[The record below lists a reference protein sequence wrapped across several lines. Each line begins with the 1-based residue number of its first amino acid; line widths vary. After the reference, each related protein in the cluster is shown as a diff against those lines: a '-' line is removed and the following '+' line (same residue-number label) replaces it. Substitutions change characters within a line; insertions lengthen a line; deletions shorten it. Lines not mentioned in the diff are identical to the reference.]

1 MDIKHYYENTQ
12 LTLQQIADTLGVGIK
27 VVFNY
32 VKRNYSSS
40 YRKARKV
47 ANYSSSKM
55 GNKNPMTGKTLEQH
69 PRYVGVVSDG
79 KGYLLVVKPSWYTGR
94 KGSHH
99 VFQHHVV
106 VCEAED
112 MTQIPKGFVVHHC
125 DKNPQNN
132 SYDNLLLMRMEEH
145 SAWHSSQEGATTISK
160 ESTAKWLE
168 ARRAGYS
175 QDIVYS
181 MQECIAACK
190 SGQDVTTPVEY
201 KEHAEHAERQNVP
214 N

>member
-12 LTLQQIADTLGVGIK
+12 LTLQQIADTLGVGYK

-32 VKRNYSSS
+32 VKRNYSSV
-40 YRKARKV
+40 YRKQRKV
-47 ANYSSSKM
+47 ANYATSKQ
-55 GNKNPMTGKTLEQH
+55 GNKNPMLGKMLDQH
-69 PRYVGVVSDG
+69 PRYKGVVSDG
-79 KGYLLVVKPSWYTGR
+79 KGYLMVVKPVWYTGR

-106 VCEAED
+106 VCEEEGL
-112 MTQIPKGFVVHHC
+112 TQIPKGFVVHHC
-125 DKNPQNN
+125 DGNPQNN
-132 SYDNLLLMRMEEH
+132 DYDNLLLMLMEEH
-145 SAWHSSQEGATTISK
+145 AAWHSSQEGATTISK

-181 MQECIAACK
+181 IRERIAACK
-190 SGQDVTTPVEY
+190 GGQEVTSP
-201 KEHAEHAERQNVP
+201 AE
-214 N
+214 